1 MSKVSVILSRIRG
14 IKDGTRKLDT
24 KVGVCENIGV
34 PLIPKHALKNWE
46 HYSLDYLYP
55 VPSGEK
61 GVTPEFKYI
70 STVHSKETNLWDKN
84 TKYGQFRWKLLDYLE
99 EYLKDCTTYIVN
111 NVGVC
116 DYEDCDGELTD
127 EDYVVTVKDSLVPQ
141 DESIEEI
148 LSKAFD
154 EGKNLADIPCVIKTG
169 FF

>member
-1 MSKVSVILSRIRG
+1 MRPFNILSNIRDIKAGKREITPGAG
-14 IKDGTRKLDT
+14 I
-24 KVGVCENIGV
+24 CENVGIRV
-34 PLIPKHALKNWE
+34 IPVKLLKSWE
-46 HYSLDYLYP
+46 HYSLDCLYP

-154 EGKNLADIPCVIKTG
+154 EGKNLEDIPCVIKTG

>member
-1 MSKVSVILSRIRG
+1 MLKVSVILSRIRG
-14 IKDGTRKLDT
+14 IKNGTRKLDT

-46 HYSLDYLYP
+46 HYSLDCLYP

-99 EYLKDCTTYIVN
+99 EYYNDCT
-111 NVGVC
+111 
-116 DYEDCDGELTD
+116 L
-127 EDYVVTVKDSLVPQ
+127 YVVTPYSVIDIEDCTKVGDICDGNELVLVKDSLVGNA
-141 DESIEEI
+141 DVAEA
-148 LSKAFD
+148 LGD
-154 EGKNLADIPCVIKTG
+154 LAMYVPDFVISRG
-169 FF
+169 LYQA